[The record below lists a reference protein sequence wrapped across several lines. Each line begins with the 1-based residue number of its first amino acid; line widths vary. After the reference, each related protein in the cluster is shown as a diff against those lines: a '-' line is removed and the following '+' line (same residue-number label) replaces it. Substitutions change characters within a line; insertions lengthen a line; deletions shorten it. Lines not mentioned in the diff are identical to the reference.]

1 MEIEYGAEVIDKNG
15 KALGVIDYLIQ
26 DAYTGELKKFK
37 VKTAISEA
45 DLFFSPED
53 VLETTA
59 DTVKLKTAYAQEE
72 KNG

>member
-1 MEIEYGAEVIDKNG
+1 MEIEYGAEVLDKNG

-37 VKTAISEA
+37 VKTELAET

-59 DTVKLKTAYAQEE
+59 DMVKLKVAFDEGE
-72 KNG
+72 KHG